1 MNIILT
7 DLVLS
12 TITVESKISNINF
25 KEAKLI
31 DKILYKI
38 VDYNELKPN
47 NIKLDL
53 SKHSLVTDNFELD
66 ADTSKLKND
75 EYDLKT
81 INLLLKMYNAYLK
94 INNMKL
100 DENNLKFSDNV
111 LETIN
116 NYIKKNNFKLTN
128 DIDDLE
134 HINNLIKTLN
144 LNDDLVIVE
153 DDLIFINEF
162 MKINYF
168 RSYKINENYDKD
180 VLKIG
185 CNYGECLSNL
195 YLELTKPVKKSNR
208 GRKKKVKKLSNRKI
222 QGNGKYFNSQ
232 LTFTIMDKDDDK
244 RFYHLKLFTN
254 GTIQIPFV
262 CNEDIDSITYIIKKV
277 INIVKQFDEV
287 KKDVDAEIEIDYIKS
302 IMRNYKFNIADTSLF
317 IDLNKFRKVILNF
330 KSYIENDNNM
340 EEDDEYY
347 IPEIDTSLYDKY
359 NEELTSL
366 TLTLVKHSSER
377 YVGFLLK
384 FMTPIESN
392 TKKQSTV
399 KIFSSGKFNLD
410 GCNTKEQAYVIKQI
424 LFRLVEISSDYILYR
439 KL

>member
-1 MNIILT
+1 MEIVLT

-25 KEAKLI
+25 KETKLI
-31 DKILYKI
+31 DKIIYNI
-38 VDYNELKPN
+38 VNYDDLKPN
-47 NIKLDL
+47 NIKSDL
-53 SKHSLVTDNFELD
+53 SNHSLITDEFELD
-66 ADTSKLKND
+66 SDISKLKNN

-81 INLLLKMYNAYLK
+81 INMLLKMYKVYLK
-94 INNMKL
+94 INNFKL
-100 DENNLKFSDNV
+100 EDKNLKFTESIMEN
-111 LETIN
+111 IN
-116 NYIKKNNFKLTN
+116 KYIISNNFKVEITV
-128 DIDDLE
+128 DDLE
-134 HINNLIKTLN
+134 PINEIIKNEIKL
-144 LNDDLVIVE
+144 DE

-168 RSYKINENYDKD
+168 RSYKINELYDKD
-180 VLKIG
+180 ILKIG
-185 CNYGECLSNL
+185 CNYGECLSDL

-208 GRKKKVKKLSNRKI
+208 GRKKKIKKLSNRKV

-232 LTFTIMDKDDDK
+232 LTFTIMDNENIG

-262 CNEDIDSITYIIKKV
+262 CNENIDSITYIIEKV
-277 INIVKQFDEV
+277 INVIKQFDEV
-287 KKDVDAEIEIDYIKS
+287 KKDVNEDIEIVYIKS
-302 IMRNYKFNIADTSLF
+302 IMRNYKFNIIDTSLF

-330 KSYIENDNNM
+330 KTYLENNNSIENDN
-340 EEDDEYY
+340 EFY
-347 IPEIDTSLYDKY
+347 ISEINTSLYDEHY
-359 NEELTSL
+359 EELNAL

-410 GCNTKEQAYVIKQI
+410 GCNTKEQAYIIKKI
-424 LFRLVEISSDYILYR
+424 LFRLMEISKDYILYR